1 MALQIHGMGAVV
13 PNGKILQETA
23 ARIGCEIGSRT
34 ATNART
40 VTALYRRSGVK
51 QRHSV
56 VLDNADTQESSITI
70 RQPSMLQDPGAET
83 SFFPPAKSDHDRGP
97 TTAQRMAMFERKAS
111 QLAISASEKALKD
124 ANVEGHEISHLIT
137 ITCTGFVNPGVDFQ
151 IIEACQLPPSC
162 SRTQIGFMGCHG
174 AINGLRVAKSMAEA
188 DPRAKI
194 LICAFEL
201 CTLHQQYGTNPQHM
215 VSNSLF
221 SDGAAAMVVSGS
233 DSENL
238 QDPGVVSVN
247 STILP
252 GTSDKMSWK
261 IRDHG
266 FEMTLSPE
274 VPTIIENHLRPWMDS
289 WLSEHDLRIPE
300 IKAWGIH
307 PGGPKILGACETSL
321 ALPPEQ
327 LEISRSTLAEFGNMS
342 SPTVLFILA
351 QFRERQFP
359 FPWVLLAFGPGLS
372 IEAALIV

>member
-1 MALQIHGMGAVV
+1 MALQIHGMGTVV
-13 PNGKILQETA
+13 PNGKLLQETA
-23 ARIGCEIGSRT
+23 ARMGCLIGSST
-34 ATNART
+34 ADNART
-40 VTALYRRSGVK
+40 VTALYRRAGVK

-56 VLDNADTQESSITI
+56 ILDTADTDGSKVNANSAVVIQEPCT
-70 RQPSMLQDPGAET
+70 ET
-83 SFFPPAKSDHDRGP
+83 SFYSPAKSAEDRGP
-97 TTAQRMAMFERKAS
+97 TTARRMAMFEQKAG

-124 ANVEGHEISHLIT
+124 AQVEGHEISHLIT
-137 ITCTGFVNPGVDFQ
+137 ITCTGFFNPGVDFQ

-174 AINGLRVAKSMAEA
+174 AINGLRVAKSLAQA
-188 DPRAKI
+188 DPKAKI
-194 LICAFEL
+194 LMCAFEL
-201 CTLHQQYGTNPQHM
+201 CTLHQQYGTHPQHM

-221 SDGAAAMVVSGS
+221 SDGAAAMVVSGA
-233 DSENL
+233 DDQNL
-238 QDPGVVSVN
+238 QDPCVVSVN

-274 VPTIIENHLRPWMDS
+274 VPNIIENHLNSWVDS
-289 WLSEHDLRIPE
+289 WLSNHDLRIPD

-321 ALPPEQ
+321 SLPAEQ
-327 LEISRSTLAEFGNMS
+327 LEISRRTLAEFGNMS
-342 SPTVLFILA
+342 SPTVLFILD
-351 QFRERQFP
+351 QFRQRQLSI
-359 FPWVLLAFGPGLS
+359 PWALLAFGPGLS

>member
-13 PNGKILQETA
+13 PNGRLSQEQA
-23 ARIGCEIGSRT
+23 AQMGCLIGSTTT
-34 ATNART
+34 ANAKT
-40 VTALYRRSGVK
+40 ITALYRRSGVK

-56 VLDNADTQESSITI
+56 ALEPADPAESYVDIQ
-70 RQPSMLQDPGAET
+70 QPSCIQDFCSDS
-83 SFFPPAKSDHDRGP
+83 SFYSPARSAQDRGP
-97 TTAQRMAMFERKAS
+97 TTAERMAMFERRAGR
-111 QLAISASEKALKD
+111 LAIAASEKALED
-124 ANVEGHEISHLIT
+124 AHVEGHEISHLIT
-137 ITCTGFVNPGVDFQ
+137 ITCTGFFNPGVDFQ
-151 IIEACQLPPSC
+151 IIEACHLPPSC

-174 AINGLRVAKSMAEA
+174 AVNGLRVAKSMAEA

-194 LICAFEL
+194 LMCAFEL
-201 CTLHQQYGTNPQHM
+201 CTLHQQYGTDPQHR

-221 SDGAAAMVVSGS
+221 SDGAAALVVSGS

-238 QDPGVVSVN
+238 QDPSVVSVN

-252 GTSDKMSWK
+252 STSDKMSWK

-289 WLSEHDLRIPE
+289 WLSKHDLRIPD

-327 LEISRSTLAEFGNMS
+327 LEISRRTLAEFGNMS
-342 SPTVLFILA
+342 SPTVLFILD
-351 QFRERQFP
+351 QFRKRQFP
-359 FPWVLLAFGPGLS
+359 FPWALLAFGPGLS
-372 IEAALIV
+372 IEAALIA